1 MLMIILFFTKM
12 DLRQYLFPTL
22 ILLVLATCI
31 HGLPRQIKIGAIFHK
46 GDENLNST
54 FTKAIFDTKYENLAP
69 AFELIPIIKFIDA
82 NTDSFK
88 TGAIACELLEE
99 GVAAIFGPPSR
110 HTRSIVASI
119 AARFDVPHIEYVWRE
134 NEELIEKNKRKKILS
149 SKMTINVFPT
159 SEKVSQAIADVIAS
173 MEWRNFAAIYE
184 NDEGLSRLQ
193 KTLTLKGNKENP
205 IVHTVRQLNE
215 GSDYRTILKEIRSLS
230 VCNIIIDVKPE
241 NIMKVLNQAKEV
253 RLLADYCNFVLTYMD
268 SSKLSILEM
277 RNGTVNITGLS
288 IRENDDIEEI
298 DWLDSAVLYDAVF
311 LLQKALETLNAR
323 NDNEEDIDPISLFCT
338 NSTTKYQV
346 GPNIISIMRELSK
359 MGKITGVMNIDEY
372 GRRQD
377 FNVKILNFR
386 PSGIVQMGFW
396 EPLTGVN
403 VIRTEKEQDSYLYK
417 SIEEKIFKISVMESE
432 PYIMKVTNGT
442 HGEMINQIRYEGYC
456 IDLINA
462 IADFL
467 HFKGIVFEIVTTK
480 QGKYDP
486 VTKTWD
492 GLIRRIVDREADLAI
507 CDLTI
512 THERKSA
519 VDFSHPFMNL
529 GISIIFS
536 KPEEKTPDFFSFLL
550 PLSTEVWFY
559 MATAF
564 LGVSIIIFLQA
575 RMAPDEWDN
584 PHPCN
589 ADPEEL
595 ENNFNIKNSF
605 WLTIG
610 SLMQQGSD
618 ILPKAPSL
626 RMLASMWWFFT
637 LIMISSYTANLAAFL
652 TVDKMETPIKGV
664 EDLAKQTKI
673 QYGAQQGG
681 STSTFFKNSNYST
694 YKRMWAAMT
703 DARPSVFTSSNR
715 DGIERVV
722 KAKGQYAYF
731 MESSSIDYQLER
743 NCEII
748 KIGGLIDNKG
758 YGIAMPRN
766 SAYRIPINRA
776 ILKLGE
782 RGILSEI
789 KKKWWQERGGGLCTK
804 DEEEKSENTSELGLA
819 NVGGVFFVLMCGLCG
834 SFFIAICEFLWN
846 IRKVAVTEKI
856 TPWEALV
863 AELKF
868 AVNIFEV
875 TKPVKISK
883 SNNNSASSMGGL
895 GRAASTARSI
905 VGSFLRLDIV
915 DKIDK
920 DLSTSNRTNDRKIN

>member
-1 MLMIILFFTKM
+1 M
-12 DLRQYLFPTL
+12 DSRQYLFSIIL
-22 ILLVLATCI
+22 ISLVLATRI
-31 HGLPRQIKIGAIFHK
+31 HGLMRPIKIGAIFHK

-54 FTKAIFDTKYENLAP
+54 FIKAIFDTKYENLAP
-69 AFELIPIIKFIDA
+69 AFELIPVIKYIDA

-88 TGAIACELLEE
+88 TGVAACELLEE
-99 GVAAIFGPPSR
+99 GVAAIFGPASR
-110 HTRSIVASI
+110 YTRSIVASI
-119 AARFDVPHIEYVWRE
+119 AARFDIPHIEYVWRE
-134 NEELIEKNKRKKILS
+134 NEGLIEKNKKKKTLS
-149 SKMTINVFPT
+149 SMTINVFPA
-159 SEKVSQAIADVIAS
+159 SEKVGQAIADVIAL
-173 MEWRNFAAIYE
+173 MNWRNFAAIYE
-184 NDEGLSRLQ
+184 TDEGLSRLQ
-193 KTLTLKGNKENP
+193 KTLTLKGDKENP

-215 GSDYRTILKEIRSLS
+215 GSDYRTMLKEIRSLS

-241 NIMKVLNQAKEV
+241 NIIKVLGEAKEV
-253 RLLADYCNFVLTYMD
+253 RLLADYCNFMLTYMD

-277 RNGTVNITGLS
+277 QHGNVNITGLS
-288 IRENDDIEEI
+288 IRENDDIEGI

-323 NDNEEDIDPISLFCT
+323 NDNEEYIDPIPLFCT
-338 NSTTKYQV
+338 NSTNKYQV
-346 GPNIISIMRELSK
+346 GRNITNVMRELSK
-359 MGKITGVMNIDEY
+359 KGKITGVMNIDEY

-377 FNVKILNFR
+377 FNVKILNFQ
-386 PSGIVQMGFW
+386 PSGTVKIGFW
-396 EPLTGVN
+396 EPSSGVN
-403 VIRTEKEQDSYLYK
+403 VIRTEKEEDSYLYK
-417 SIEEKIFKISVMESE
+417 SMEEKIFKISVIENA
-432 PYIMKVTNGT
+432 PYIVEVIDGSTRGVLIGQK
-442 HGEMINQIRYEGYC
+442 RYEGYC
-456 IDLINA
+456 IDLINE
-462 IADFL
+462 IARSL
-467 HFKGIVFEIVTTK
+467 HFKGVVFEIETDK
-480 QGKYDP
+480 QGKLDP
-486 VTKTWD
+486 ITKTWN
-492 GLIRRIVDREADLAI
+492 GLIRRIVDHEADLAI

-529 GISIIFS
+529 GISIIFGR
-536 KPEEKTPDFFSFLL
+536 PEEKTPDFFSFLL

-564 LGVSIIIFLQA
+564 LGVSIMLFLQA
-575 RMAPDEWDN
+575 RMAPEEWDN
-584 PHPCN
+584 PHPCI

-595 ENNFNIKNSF
+595 ENNFNFKNSS

-652 TVDKMETPIKGV
+652 TVDKMDAPIKGV

-673 QYGAQQGG
+673 QYGAQEGG

-694 YKRMWAAMT
+694 YKRVWTAMI
-703 DARPSVFTSSNR
+703 DARPSVFTSSNK
-715 DGIERVV
+715 DGIDRVV

-731 MESSSIDYQLER
+731 MESSSIDYELER

-748 KIGGLIDNKG
+748 KVGGLIDNKG

-766 SAYRIPINRA
+766 SPYRIPINRA

-782 RGILSEI
+782 TGTLAEI
-789 KKKWWQERGGGLCTK
+789 RKKWWEERGGGLCKK
-804 DEEEKSENTSELGLA
+804 DETEKSENTSELGLA

-856 TPWEALV
+856 TPWEALI

-868 AVNIFEV
+868 VVNVFEV

-883 SNNNSASSMGGL
+883 SSNNSASSMGGL

-905 VGSFLRLDIV
+905 VGSFLRLDMV
-915 DKIDK
+915 DKFDK
-920 DLSTSNRTNDRKIN
+920 DLSTNNRTNDHKIN

>member
-1 MLMIILFFTKM
+1 M
-12 DLRQYLFPTL
+12 DSRQYLFSIIL
-22 ILLVLATCI
+22 ILLVLATQRI
-31 HGLPRQIKIGAIFHK
+31 HGLTRPIKIGAIFHK
-46 GDENLNST
+46 GDEDLNST
-54 FTKAIFDTKYENLAP
+54 FIKAIFDTKYENLAP
-69 AFELIPIIKFIDA
+69 AFELIPVIKYIDA
-82 NTDSFK
+82 DTDSFK
-88 TGAIACELLEE
+88 TGIAACDLLEE
-99 GVAAIFGPPSR
+99 GVAAIFGPASR
-110 HTRSIVASI
+110 HTRGIVASI
-119 AARFDVPHIEYVWRE
+119 AARFDIPHIEYVWRE
-134 NEELIEKNKRKKILS
+134 NEGLIEKNKKQKTLS
-149 SKMTINVFPT
+149 SMTMNVFPA
-159 SEKVSQAIADVIAS
+159 SEKISQAIADVIAS
-173 MEWRNFAAIYE
+173 MKWRNFAAIYE
-184 NDEGLSRLQ
+184 TDEGLSRLQ
-193 KTLTLKGNKENP
+193 KTLTLKGDKENP

-215 GSDYRTILKEIRSLS
+215 GSDYRTMLKEIRSLS
-230 VCNIIIDVKPE
+230 VFNIIIEVNPE
-241 NIMKVLNQAKEV
+241 NIIEVLRQAKEV
-253 RLLADYCNFVLTYMD
+253 KLLADYSNFVLTYMD

-288 IRENDDIEEI
+288 IRDNDDKEGI

-323 NDNEEDIDPISLFCT
+323 NDNEEYIDPIPLFCA

-346 GPNIISIMRELSK
+346 GPNITSVMRELSK
-359 MGKITGVMNIDEY
+359 MGKITGVINIDEY

-386 PSGIVQMGFW
+386 PSGIAQIGFW
-396 EPLTGVN
+396 EPLSGVN
-403 VIRTEKEQDSYLYK
+403 VQPTEKEQDSYLYK
-417 SIEEKIFKISVMESE
+417 SMEEKIFRISVMESA
-432 PYIMKVTNGT
+432 PYIIEVADGT
-442 HGEMINQIRYEGYC
+442 RGEIINQKHYEGYC
-456 IDLINA
+456 IDLINE

-467 HFKGIVFEIVTTK
+467 NFKGVVFEIVTNK

-486 VTKTWD
+486 VKKEWN

-519 VDFSHPFMNL
+519 VDFSYPFMNL
-529 GISIIFS
+529 GISIVFG
-536 KPEEKTPDFFSFLL
+536 KPEEKIPDFFSFLL

-564 LGVSIIIFLQA
+564 LGVSIMIFLQA

-595 ENNFNIKNSF
+595 ENNFNLKNSF

-652 TVDKMETPIKGV
+652 TVDKMDAPIKGV

-673 QYGAQQGG
+673 KYGAQDGG

-694 YKRMWAAMT
+694 YKRMWATMIDT
-703 DARPSVFTSSNR
+703 RPSVFTKDNK
-715 DGIERVV
+715 DGIDRVV
-722 KAKGQYAYF
+722 KAKGLYAFF

-743 NCEII
+743 NCDII
-748 KIGGLIDNKG
+748 KVGGLIDNKG
-758 YGIAMPRN
+758 YGIAMPRD
-766 SAYRIPINRA
+766 SPYRTPINRA

-782 RGILSEI
+782 IGKLSEI
-789 KKKWWQERGGGLCTK
+789 RKKWWQERGGGLCTK
-804 DEEEKSENTSELGLA
+804 DETEKSENTSELGLA

-863 AELKF
+863 AEFKF

-883 SNNNSASSMGGL
+883 SSNSSASSMGGL

-905 VGSFLRLDIV
+905 VGSFLRLDMV
-915 DKIDK
+915 DKFDK